1 MKYLILWKGQIP
13 LDIIVEK
20 ILREHSNG
28 ISCSVIFFK
37 HYPTVGH
44 IFFGVS
50 SMLQGKRSPRCH
62 WLNLNVHKIHV
73 DIDCGRTGRGEY
85 SMCVGLR

>member
-1 MKYLILWKGQIP
+1 MKYLILWKGHIP

-50 SMLQGKRSPRCH
+50 SMLLLGYSAGEFQALQLIVLAVFGA
-62 WLNLNVHKIHV
+62 V
-73 DIDCGRTGRGEY
+73 D
-85 SMCVGLR
+85 